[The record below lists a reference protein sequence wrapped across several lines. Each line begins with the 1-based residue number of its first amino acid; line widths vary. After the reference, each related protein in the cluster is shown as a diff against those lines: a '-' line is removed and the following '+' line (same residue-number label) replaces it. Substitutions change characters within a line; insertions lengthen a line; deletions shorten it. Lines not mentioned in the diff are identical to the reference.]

1 MKRTTKGRIIVV
13 SFLFL
18 GFSSLIIRCVK
29 SAISTNHSFDSIYL
43 YKGKFDKEDSLLFKA
58 KELKNMKITEVIKS
72 NYRNEIRSFEY
83 RNKYIITFVKI
94 DLNKDI
100 PLKQLIKYRD
110 EYSSETTM
118 HLYHVMSSNAYDFS
132 IKAEEINKVDN
143 IIFSLYGN
151 TKDMQT
157 DIYNK
162 NFISY
167 YLLIKDLSIRY
178 GEDVPVD
185 IFFGGKETL
194 LAIRK
199 KYPLMISFYK
209 IHKSLYILFL
219 IPNENELNKE
229 RNLFAK
235 IMNDNSDLQFN

>member
-1 MKRTTKGRIIVV
+1 MKRTTKIRIILA
-13 SFLFL
+13 FILFL
-18 GFSSLIIRCVK
+18 GFSSFVSRCIK
-29 SAISTNHSFDSIYL
+29 TAISNQHSFDSIYL

-58 KELKNMKITEVIKS
+58 KELKSMKITEVIKS

-83 RNKYIITFVKI
+83 RNKYKITFIKI

-110 EYSSETTM
+110 KYSSETTM
-118 HLYHVMSSNAYDFS
+118 HPYHVMSSATYDFS
-132 IKAEEINKVDN
+132 IIAEKINKVDN

-151 TKDMQT
+151 AKDIQT

-167 YLLIKDLSIRY
+167 YLLTKDLSIRY
-178 GEDVPVD
+178 GEDAPVD
-185 IFFGGKETL
+185 IFFGGKETFL
-194 LAIRK
+194 SIRK

-219 IPNENELNKE
+219 IPKEDELNKE
-229 RNLFAK
+229 RNLFKK
-235 IMNDNSDLQFN
+235 IMNDNSDLHFN